1 MRVVWMTVLGL
12 GMTAGVA
19 SAQLAPPHH
28 SVDPGSPRSN
38 VLAGSSAE
46 ALVAGK
52 PVVALQMA
60 DQAIA
65 ADPQNPWSHYDRA
78 AALSDLGRTDE
89 AVAQYEVAQRS
100 FSTQDAWGK
109 SIAMYGKANALSR
122 VGRCDEAK
130 PAYEAYASFVE
141 RSDPGAAGLARRY
154 AADCQPRRP

>member
-1 MRVVWMTVLGL
+1 
-12 GMTAGVA
+12 
-19 SAQLAPPHH
+19 
-28 SVDPGSPRSN
+28 
-38 VLAGSSAE
+38 
-46 ALVAGK
+46 
-52 PVVALQMA
+52 VVALKMA

>member
-1 MRVVWMTVLGL
+1 MAVLGVGL
-12 GMTAGVA
+12 TAGVA
-19 SAQLAPPHH
+19 SAQLAAPTHA
-28 SVDPGSPRSN
+28 VDPGSPRSTG
-38 VLAGSSAE
+38 LSSQSAE

-65 ADPQNPWSHYDRA
+65 ADPQNPWAHYDRA
-78 AALSDLGRTDE
+78 AALSDLGRVDE

-122 VGRCDEAK
+122 VGRCAEAQ
-130 PAYEAYASFVE
+130 PAFEAYATFVE
-141 RSDPGAAGLARRY
+141 KADPGAAGLARRY
-154 AADCQPRRP
+154 AADCRPRR